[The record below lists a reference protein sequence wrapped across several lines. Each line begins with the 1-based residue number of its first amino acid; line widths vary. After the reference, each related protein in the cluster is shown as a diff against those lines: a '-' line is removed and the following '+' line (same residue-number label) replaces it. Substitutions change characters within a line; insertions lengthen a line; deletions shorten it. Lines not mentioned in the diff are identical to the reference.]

1 MKAYRVCV
9 AYFLR
14 LLAKVELPLSAKD
27 LVNTL
32 AIENGDPRFVLL
44 DFIDEDL
51 GAFFKKRES
60 KVSKC
65 RSSCQVASLVLIRSI
80 RFQKN
85 CLSVFS
91 YLLRFL
97 CA

>member
-1 MKAYRVCV
+1 MGEGWRPLRAVKVVVKAYRVCV

-32 AIENGDPRFVLL
+32 AIENGDPWFVLL

-51 GAFFKKRES
+51 
-60 KVSKC
+60 
-65 RSSCQVASLVLIRSI
+65 
-80 RFQKN
+80 
-85 CLSVFS
+85 
-91 YLLRFL
+91 
-97 CA
+97 

>member
-1 MKAYRVCV
+1 MREEEWGEGGLLTVKVEAVKAYRVCV

-51 GAFFKKRES
+51 RALKGTEEG
-60 KVSKC
+60 
-65 RSSCQVASLVLIRSI
+65 
-80 RFQKN
+80 
-85 CLSVFS
+85 
-91 YLLRFL
+91 
-97 CA
+97 

>member
-51 GAFFKKRES
+51 RAFLKRENQ
-60 KVSKC
+60 
-65 RSSCQVASLVLIRSI
+65 RLANADQVVKLPLVLIRSI

>member
-51 GAFFKKRES
+51 RALKTENQRLANAD
-60 KVSKC
+60 
-65 RSSCQVASLVLIRSI
+65 QVVKLPLVLIRSI

>member
-1 MKAYRVCV
+1 MLKSTKNTLRHTDEWIKDRGRFERRGVGEGGLLTVKVEAVKAYRVCV

-51 GAFFKKRES
+51 RALKGTEEG
-60 KVSKC
+60 
-65 RSSCQVASLVLIRSI
+65 
-80 RFQKN
+80 
-85 CLSVFS
+85 
-91 YLLRFL
+91 
-97 CA
+97 

>member
-32 AIENGDPRFVLL
+32 AIENGDPWFVLL

-51 GAFFKKRES
+51 
-60 KVSKC
+60 
-65 RSSCQVASLVLIRSI
+65 
-80 RFQKN
+80 
-85 CLSVFS
+85 
-91 YLLRFL
+91 
-97 CA
+97 